1 MEFGK
6 ISKDALPKEITTRLL
21 DMIREKALR
30 PGDQLPPERELA
42 AMMGVSRPSLREA
55 LRALALMNVL
65 DIRQGSGTY
74 VSSLDT
80 SLLIEH
86 LDFVFSLDDST
97 YLELF
102 EARKV
107 LEAGIVALAAK
118 KVTDKEI
125 NTLQEIVT
133 RSTEDIN
140 DLEAFLLNDR
150 ELHEAI
156 THVADNPILTRF
168 MVSLSKLGL
177 ASRSRTVRIPG
188 VAEQTIEDHQCI
200 VAALRDRDPEQAKTA
215 MLEHLS
221 NVERRLR
228 KSLEE
233 NSETG

>member
-42 AMMGVSRPSLREA
+42 AMMGVSRPSVREA

-97 YLELF
+97 FLELF
-102 EARKV
+102 EARKI

>member
-102 EARKV
+102 EARKI

>member
-6 ISKDALPKEITTRLL
+6 ISKDAVPKEITSRLL

-80 SLLIEH
+80 ELLIEH
-86 LDFVFSLDDST
+86 LDFVYSLDDST
-97 YLELF
+97 FLELF

-107 LEAGIVALAAK
+107 LEAGIVALAAQRITEK
-118 KVTDKEI
+118 QLDA
-125 NTLQEIVT
+125 LQEIVT
-133 RSTEDIN
+133 RSTKNIN
-140 DLEAFLLNDR
+140 DLEAFLQNDR
-150 ELHEAI
+150 ELHESI
-156 THVADNPILTRF
+156 MLVADNPILTRF
-168 MVSLSKLGL
+168 MVSLSKLGV

-188 VAEQTIEDHQCI
+188 VAEQTIEDHQSI
-200 VAALRDRDPEQAKTA
+200 VAALRNRDPERAKTA
-215 MLEHLS
+215 MLVHLS

-228 KSLEE
+228 ETLEE
-233 NSETG
+233 GGEAS

>member
-42 AMMGVSRPSLREA
+42 AMMGVSRPSVREA

-97 YLELF
+97 FLELF
-102 EARKV
+102 EARKI

-188 VAEQTIEDHQCI
+188 VAEQTIEDHQSI

>member
-97 YLELF
+97 FLELF
-102 EARKV
+102 EARKI

>member
-42 AMMGVSRPSLREA
+42 AMMGVSRPSVREA

-80 SLLIEH
+80 GLLIEH

-133 RSTEDIN
+133 RSTEKIN

-150 ELHEAI
+150 ELHESI

>member
-42 AMMGVSRPSLREA
+42 AMMGVSRPSVREA

-80 SLLIEH
+80 GLLIEH